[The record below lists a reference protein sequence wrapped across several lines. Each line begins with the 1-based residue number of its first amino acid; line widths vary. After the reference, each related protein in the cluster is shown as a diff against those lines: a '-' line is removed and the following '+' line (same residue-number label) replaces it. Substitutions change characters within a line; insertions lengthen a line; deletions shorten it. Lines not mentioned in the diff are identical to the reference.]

1 MKRALLAAQIV
12 IGIGAV
18 ASAVVAALA
27 GDWGVVIWALCA
39 ALWIFAAVAHR
50 CPPPP
55 AQPAPVPPARG
66 VEMLVFEGGPLDGG
80 EMVSPTPAV
89 DQLMEAGAELT
100 ILGAEYRVT
109 GVHHTAWVVAAGEE
123 R

>member
-1 MKRALLAAQIV
+1 MKRVLLVAQI
-12 IGIGAV
+12 ISGIGAG
-18 ASAVVAALA
+18 ATAVLAALA
-27 GDWGVVIWALCA
+27 GDWLTAVWALCA
-39 ALWIFAAVAHR
+39 ALWIFVAVAHR

-55 AQPAPVPPARG
+55 APAPPARG

-80 EMVSPTPAV
+80 EMPSPTSAV

-109 GVHHTAWVVAAGEE
+109 GVHHTAWVVTAGEQ